1 MGGGAGGVVEVTV
14 TVVVPGGFSCSY
26 LGFFFCYLSNA
37 GKGNEG
43 GGVKKMGMGKKKNEK
58 REKEKK
64 GRKET
69 EKKRGKRKNK

>member
-1 MGGGAGGVVEVTV
+1 MGWGAGGVVEV

-69 EKKRGKRKNK
+69 KKKRGKRKNK

>member
-1 MGGGAGGVVEVTV
+1 MRLRSW
-14 TVVVPGGFSCSY
+14 VVVPGGFSCSY

-43 GGVKKMGMGKKKNEK
+43 GGVKIMGMGKKKNEK

-69 EKKRGKRKNK
+69 KKKRGKRKNK